1 MIFNIMKYRNIFIV
15 VIVLFLMFNANKL
28 AGSVLANVA
37 MLQLSQT
44 LLKSDYFRANSGQYP
59 YWKLITADASIQAAK
74 NNFDLSLA
82 IFPDQEFAKWGAARC
97 ALILGKGSEAAN
109 YLTDIQFD
117 PQKKPQLFQ
126 DAIIAFSYGGK
137 PAEAISLYKR
147 QNLSTVIN
155 LKLKEALTYAY
166 FVEIQGGKL
175 SLADAKI
182 EIEKLLPDNMYF
194 NYLEWASSI
203 EAKETE
209 RTEELRLR
217 LVTRSGFAENEFL
230 FAFDHLA
237 FVNLVKAGILRREKL
252 EFFGADLAWSRQ
264 DIRGSEL
271 LMVDLIEAF
280 PNESIWNIHLGDIYY
295 RLGKISEAYNLYRHA
310 LAIEPQSTAAI
321 IRLVK
326 DDYANLKDVESIDN
340 ITQILDILFTSDQA
354 MEKLPLLFRIY
365 KLCSRLDQFNNGAQ
379 YCTQYR
385 PNGQIT
391 ITSDFLENKLIQLFQ
406 NSQFKVV
413 PNTFDNGL
421 TFQAYTVDEMT
432 LIRGEPVDVFLY
444 WQIDSGH
451 ECPKNDLNWFL
462 FGDWCVQ
469 MVNNVQSEIV
479 NGGFELGF
487 ENGYPKGY
495 MTGIYPVDG
504 DTSTKKIIEDDKG
517 GLLSS
522 VFVMDN
528 TETFTQTSLTT
539 RYYPIKSDGF
549 YVQSGE
555 FKGIAGKGWFGR
567 NVYGNSLEYYLGQI
581 SYIMKYIR
589 PSDWKD
595 YRGIFVPEPDRE
607 KFQVWTLNL
616 YTSGPL
622 YFDNSY
628 IFHVT
633 FPK

>member
-1 MIFNIMKYRNIFIV
+1 MKYRNIFILV
-15 VIVLFLMFNANKL
+15 GVSFFIFNANKL

-44 LLKSDYFRANSGQYP
+44 LLKSEYFKASSEEYP
-59 YWKLITADASIQAAK
+59 YWNLTTADPAIQGAK

-82 IFPDQEFAKWGAARC
+82 LFPDQEFAKWGAARC
-97 ALILGKGSEAAN
+97 ALILGEGSAAAS
-109 YLTDIQFD
+109 YLADLPFD
-117 PQKKPQLFQ
+117 PQKNPQMFQ
-126 DAIIAFSYGGK
+126 DAIVAYSYGGK
-137 PAEAISLYKR
+137 PAEALSLYKNK
-147 QNLSTVIN
+147 NLTTVIN

-182 EIEKLLPDNMYF
+182 EIEKLLPDNLYF
-194 NYLEWASSI
+194 NYLMWASSM

-209 RTEELRLR
+209 RTEEIRLR
-217 LVTRSGFAENEFL
+217 IVTRSGFAENEFL

-237 FVNLVKAGILRREKL
+237 FVNLAKAGVLRREKL
-252 EFFGADLAWSRQ
+252 EFFGADLAWARR

-280 PNESIWNIHLGDIYY
+280 PNESIWITYLGDLYY
-295 RLGKISEAYNLYRHA
+295 RIGKFSEAYILYRRA
-310 LAIEPQSTAAI
+310 LEIDPQSTGAI
-321 IRLVK
+321 IRLTK
-326 DDYANLKDVESIDN
+326 DDYANLKDVEAIEN
-340 ITQILDILFTSDQA
+340 ITHILDILFNSDQSL
-354 MEKLPLLFRIY
+354 EKLPLLFRTY
-365 KLCSRLDQFNNGAQ
+365 KLCLRLEQFYNGAIH
-379 YCTQYR
+379 CKNNR
-385 PNGQIT
+385 PNNGQIAM
-391 ITSDFLENKLIQLFQ
+391 TSGFLENKLIELFV
-406 NSQFKVV
+406 NSQFKVE

-421 TFQAYTVDEMT
+421 TFQGYTVDEIA
-432 LIRGEPVDVFLY
+432 LVRGEPVDVFLY
-444 WQIDSGH
+444 WQIDSRH
-451 ECPKNDLNWFL
+451 ECLNNDLNWL
-462 FGDWCVQ
+462 LLGDWCIQ
-469 MVNNVQSEIV
+469 MVTNVQNEII

-504 DTSTKKIIEDDKG
+504 DPSTKKIIEGDQG
-517 GLLSS
+517 GLSSS

-539 RYYPIKSDGF
+539 RYYPIKLDGF

-555 FKGIAGKGWFGR
+555 FKGITGKGWFGR

-589 PSDWKD
+589 PLGWKD
-595 YRGIFVPEPDRE
+595 YRGIFIPERDQK
-607 KFQVWTLNL
+607 KFQAWTLNL

-628 IFHVT
+628 IFYVA
-633 FPK
+633 FPSDGMK